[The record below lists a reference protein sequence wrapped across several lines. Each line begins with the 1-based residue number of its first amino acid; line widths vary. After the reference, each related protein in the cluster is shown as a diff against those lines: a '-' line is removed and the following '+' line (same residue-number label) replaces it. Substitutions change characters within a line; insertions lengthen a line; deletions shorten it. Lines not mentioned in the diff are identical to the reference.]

1 MSKGVYEARLEKD
14 LASIRKRIRKMG
26 KSVVAAVRDATQAVL
41 DSDTDLATDI
51 VLGDMPINRQA
62 RDLDERCHRFIARHL
77 PSAGHLR
84 FISSAMRLS
93 KTLERIGDYAATI
106 ARAGLHFTKK
116 PPEMLRQDIEL
127 LGGHATTVLQQCL
140 DAYDKESVVEARAN
154 RSVVNRY
161 GATFDKVYEDLLEV
175 GRSGEYAI
183 EDLFALHAIVHRLER
198 VIHMGKNISEQTL
211 FTLTGER
218 KGEKTFDFLFVDR
231 AGAGAALLA
240 AQFCRKA
247 YPEAGTF
254 RCAGW
259 DAAGEPNETFVQ
271 FADSKG
277 IDLRVAV
284 PVSFDDIRENF
295 EDFDFVIDLEGGIRE
310 HIRRVPFH
318 TTILSWPLTDSSDP
332 SAVHKELVPR
342 LNDLMEVLRGE
353 SEDDG

>member
-1 MSKGVYEARLEKD
+1 MSKGIYEARLEKD

-26 KSVVAAVRDATQAVL
+26 KSVVSAVRDATQAVL
-41 DSDTDLATDI
+41 DNDNDLATEI

-62 RDLDERCHRFIARHL
+62 RDLDDRCHRFIARHL

-93 KTLERIGDYAATI
+93 KTLERVGDYAATI

-116 PPEMLRQDIEL
+116 PPETLKADIEL
-127 LGGHATTVLQQCL
+127 LGGHATSVLEKCL
-140 DAYDKESVVEARAN
+140 EAYEKESVVDARAN
-154 RSVVNRY
+154 RLVVNKY
-161 GATFDKVYEDLLEV
+161 GSTFDKVYEDLLEV
-175 GRSGEYAI
+175 GRSGEYPI

-211 FTLTGER
+211 FSLTGER

-240 AQFCRKA
+240 AQFARKA
-247 YPEAGTF
+247 YPDAGTF

-259 DAAGEPNETFVQ
+259 DAAGEPSAAFIE
-271 FADSKG
+271 FAESKG

-284 PVSFDDIRENF
+284 PISFDDIRNNV

-310 HIRRVPFH
+310 HIRKVPFH
-318 TTILSWPLTDSSDP
+318 TTILSWPLSDSSDP
-332 SAVHKELVPR
+332 KAVQMELVPR

-353 SEDDG
+353 NEDDA